1 VNGVLP
7 VRIAGLGAYL
17 PATVETNDDLA
28 AVLDTSDDWI
38 RARTGIR
45 QRHVAAPDEATS
57 DLAVEAGR
65 KALADAGV
73 DAADLGAVLV
83 ATTTPDHP
91 VPGTAPIVASALGTS
106 AAAFDLDAACSGFV
120 TGLRVGGALAATG
133 AGPVLV
139 VGAETMTR
147 LVDPEDRAVRI
158 LFGDGAAAVVLV
170 PDADAQLGPFDAGSD
185 GTDPSV
191 LHCVAGGS
199 RFPLDPGSDGDRF
212 LRMRGGDVY
221 RHAVAHLVA
230 SSQAV
235 LDRAG
240 IDVEDVDLFIG
251 HQANVRILDA
261 VTGRLGLDPARSHVT
276 IDRHANTSA
285 ASVALALAD
294 ARDAGR
300 LTPGALV
307 LLTAFG
313 AGLTWASCLL
323 RWDGRDAGEVTT

>member
-17 PATVETNDDLA
+17 PAQVETNDDLA
-28 AVLDTSDDWI
+28 AVLDTSDAWI
-38 RARTGIR
+38 QARTGIR

-73 DAADLGAVLV
+73 DPADLGAVVV

-91 VPGTAPIVASALGTS
+91 VPATAPIVASALGTT
-106 AAAFDLDAACSGFV
+106 AAAVDLDAACSGFV

-133 AGPVLV
+133 AGPVLLI
-139 VGAETMTR
+139 GAETMTR
-147 LVDPEDRAVRI
+147 LVDPTDRAVRI

-170 PDADAQLGPFDAGSD
+170 PDADAQLGPFDVGSD

-199 RFPLDPGSDGDRF
+199 RTPLDPGSDADRY

-230 SSQAV
+230 SSQTV

-240 IDVEDVDLFIG
+240 LVVDDVDLFIG

-307 LLTAFG
+307 LLSAFG

-323 RWDGRDAGEVTT
+323 RWDGRADEEVVS

>member
-1 VNGVLP
+1 VTGVLP
-7 VRIAGLGAYL
+7 VRLAGLGAYL
-17 PATVETNDDLA
+17 PDRVETNDDLA
-28 AVLDTSDDWI
+28 AVLDTSDAWI
-38 RARTGIR
+38 RARTGIA
-45 QRHVAAPDEATS
+45 QRHVAAPDQATS

-91 VPGTAPIVASALGTS
+91 VPATAPIVAAALGTR
-106 AAAFDLDAACSGFV
+106 AAAVDLDAACSGFV
-120 TGLRVGGALAATG
+120 TGLQVGGAMVATG
-133 AGPVLV
+133 TGPVLLI
-139 VGAETMTR
+139 GAETMTR
-147 LVDPEDRAVRI
+147 LVDPADRSVRI
-158 LFGDGAAAVVLV
+158 LFGDGAAAAVLV
-170 PDADAQLGPFDAGSD
+170 ADPDAELGPFDSGSD
-185 GTDPSV
+185 GTDPTM

-199 RFPLDPGSDGDRF
+199 RAPLEPGSVDDRY

-221 RHAVAHLVA
+221 RQAVTHLVA
-230 SSQAV
+230 SSRAV

-240 IDVEDVDLFIG
+240 RDVEDVDLFIG
-251 HQANVRILDA
+251 HQANLRILDA
-261 VTGRLGLDPARSHVT
+261 VVGRLGIDPDRSHLT

-300 LTPGALV
+300 LEPGALV

-323 RWDGRDAGEVTT
+323 RWDGPRTGGVSR